1 MIASVLG
8 KFKENKKEKYNTCTS
23 LTPEWG
29 KYGEGQKNMIV
40 IFFFLMCS
48 DLLTIPERTEKI

>member
-40 IFFFLMCS
+40 IFFF
-48 DLLTIPERTEKI
+48 